1 MNDLKNLQYDNCL
14 KNFQIYNKGMILC
27 LDIVMPQQPP
37 ESEQGN
43 KEYKRHLHYNNEA
56 YNKTLKFKNKRATQ
70 MKYRLVQGRGKAVY
84 MIGVED
90 NGKCFG
96 ISQTDLL
103 NSLDTLKTIATYI
116 NATIRSIRMYRGIK
130 VNSYIATVR
139 ISMPLSDIESQSLLD

>member
-1 MNDLKNLQYDNCL
+1 MDSQNILQNTFL

-27 LDIVMPQQPP
+27 LDMIMPQQPP

-43 KEYKRHLHYNNEA
+43 KEYKRHLQHDNEA
-56 YNKTLKFKNKRATQ
+56 YNKTIKFKNKRATQ

-90 NGKCFG
+90 NGNCWG
-96 ISQTDLL
+96 ISQNKLL
-103 NSLDTLKTIATYI
+103 KSLDTLKTIASYI
-116 NATIRSIRMYRGIK
+116 NASICSIRMYRGLK

-139 ISMPLSDIESQSLLD
+139 ISMPLAEIESQSLLD